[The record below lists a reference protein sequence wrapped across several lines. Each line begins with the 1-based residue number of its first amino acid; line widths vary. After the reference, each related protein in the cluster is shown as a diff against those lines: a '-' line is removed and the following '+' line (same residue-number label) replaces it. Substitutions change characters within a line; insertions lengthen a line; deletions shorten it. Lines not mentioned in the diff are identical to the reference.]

1 MRHYVQSGLI
11 ASIVVGFAAIAP
23 AQAPKTGQADPRSA
37 TKTAVPP
44 RLAML
49 DQVVATVNG
58 EPIIRDELYRILEA
72 TGTPPGASI
81 NEDRSIYQMTV
92 DQLVNRLLL
101 KQYLKKQAAL
111 AVTEAEIDKEFATF
125 AEQFKKDGQDVNV
138 VLASHGVTVAQVRD
152 EMGTVIR
159 YRKYIEAVANDAN
172 LKKFVADN
180 KDVFNRTQVKAS
192 HILLLL
198 EPTATAADKEKAKA
212 KLLAIK
218 QEIESKKITF
228 ADAANTY
235 SEDESNK
242 KSPRGGDL
250 GYFERKGIIEP
261 FALAAFAIKP
271 GSISNVV
278 ETPYGMHLIQVTDR
292 KEGTP
297 IKFEENKLLIRNEYA
312 ADLHERIIAS
322 QKKTAKIKIEPMPAD
337 FFPKIEPPAT
347 ATKPAAD
354 PARTATP
361 GKAAAPR

>member
-180 KDVFNRTQVKAS
+180 KDVFNRTSSNRPRQPPTRKRRRQSSSRSNRRSNRRKSHSPTQPTRIPRTRATRKALGVVIS
-192 HILLLL
+192 
-198 EPTATAADKEKAKA
+198 ATSSAKG
-212 KLLAIK
+212 
-218 QEIESKKITF
+218 S
-228 ADAANTY
+228 
-235 SEDESNK
+235 SNR
-242 KSPRGGDL
+242 SRWPLSRSSRD
-250 GYFERKGIIEP
+250 R
-261 FALAAFAIKP
+261 
-271 GSISNVV
+271 SRTWSR
-278 ETPYGMHLIQVTDR
+278 HLT
-292 KEGTP
+292 GCT
-297 IKFEENKLLIRNEYA
+297 
-312 ADLHERIIAS
+312 
-322 QKKTAKIKIEPMPAD
+322 
-337 FFPKIEPPAT
+337 
-347 ATKPAAD
+347 
-354 PARTATP
+354 
-361 GKAAAPR
+361 